1 MNEIIKPSLTML
13 ILDFI
18 WLTMFMSKRYKV
30 MIKDIQGEELK
41 VNMVYAAFAYLLM
54 IIGQQVYVKPLIKSK
69 KDVLIY
75 GGLFGLIVFGV
86 YDLTAGAVIKK
97 WDLNLAIIDILWGV
111 FLFTVSSLP
120 LLKNNKD

>member
-41 VNMVYAAFAYLLM
+41 VNMIYAVLVYLLM
-54 IIGQQVYVKPLIKSK
+54 IIGQQVYIKPLIKSK

-75 GGLFGLIVFGV
+75 GGLFGLIVFGI

-97 WDLNLAIIDILWGV
+97 WDLKLAIIDILWGV

-120 LLKNNKD
+120 FIKNNID

>member
-1 MNEIIKPSLTML
+1 MDEIIKPSLTML

-41 VNMVYAAFAYLLM
+41 VNILYAAFVYLLM

-97 WDLNLAIIDILWGV
+97 WDLKLAIIDILWGV
-111 FLFTVSSLP
+111 FLFTASSLP

>member
-1 MNEIIKPSLTML
+1 MDEIIKPSLTML

-54 IIGQQVYVKPLIKSK
+54 IIGQQVYIKPLIKSK

>member
-1 MNEIIKPSLTML
+1 MDEIIKSSLIML

-41 VNMVYAAFAYLLM
+41 VNMIYAVLVYLLM
-54 IIGQQVYVKPLIKSK
+54 IIGQQVYIKPLIKSK

-75 GGLFGLIVFGV
+75 GGLFGLIVFGI

-97 WDLNLAIIDILWGV
+97 WDLKLAIIDILWGV

-120 LLKNNKD
+120 FIKNNID

>member
-1 MNEIIKPSLTML
+1 MDEIIKPSLTML

-41 VNMVYAAFAYLLM
+41 VKMIYAALVYLLM
-54 IIGQQVYVKPLIKSK
+54 IIGQQVYIKPLIKSK

-75 GGLFGLIVFGV
+75 GGLFGLIVFGI

-97 WDLNLAIIDILWGV
+97 WDLKLAIIDILWGV
-111 FLFTVSSLP
+111 FLFTVSSFP
-120 LLKNNKD
+120 FIKNNTD

>member
-41 VNMVYAAFAYLLM
+41 VNIIYAAFVYLLM

-97 WDLNLAIIDILWGV
+97 WDLKLAIIDILWGV
-111 FLFTVSSLP
+111 FLFTASSLP

>member
-41 VNMVYAAFAYLLM
+41 VNIIYAAFVYLLM

>member
-41 VNMVYAAFAYLLM
+41 VNMVYAVFAYLLM
-54 IIGQQVYVKPLIKSK
+54 IIGQQVYIKPLIKSK

>member
-1 MNEIIKPSLTML
+1 MDEIIKPSLTML

-30 MIKDIQGEELK
+30 MIRDIQGEELK
-41 VNMVYAAFAYLLM
+41 VNMIYAALVYLLM

-75 GGLFGLIVFGV
+75 GGLFGLIVFGI

-97 WDLNLAIIDILWGV
+97 WDLKLAIIDILWGV

-120 LLKNNKD
+120 FIY

>member
-41 VNMVYAAFAYLLM
+41 VNMIYAVLVYLLM
-54 IIGQQVYVKPLIKSK
+54 IIGQQVYIKPLIKSK

-75 GGLFGLIVFGV
+75 GGLFGLIVFGI

-97 WDLNLAIIDILWGV
+97 WDLKLAIIDILWGV

>member
-1 MNEIIKPSLTML
+1 
-13 ILDFI
+13 
-18 WLTMFMSKRYKV
+18 
-30 MIKDIQGEELK
+30 
-41 VNMVYAAFAYLLM
+41 M
-54 IIGQQVYVKPLIKSK
+54 IIGQQVYIKPLIKSK

>member
-54 IIGQQVYVKPLIKSK
+54 IIGQQVYIKPLIKSK

-97 WDLNLAIIDILWGV
+97 WDLKLAIIDILWGV
-111 FLFTVSSLP
+111 FLFTASSLP

>member
-1 MNEIIKPSLTML
+1 MDEIIKPSLTML

-41 VNMVYAAFAYLLM
+41 VNIIYAAFVYLLM

-97 WDLNLAIIDILWGV
+97 WDLKLAIIDILWGV
-111 FLFTVSSLP
+111 FLFTASSLP

>member
-1 MNEIIKPSLTML
+1 MDEIIKPSLTML

-41 VNMVYAAFAYLLM
+41 VKMIYAALVYLLM

-75 GGLFGLIVFGV
+75 GGLFGLIVFGI

-97 WDLNLAIIDILWGV
+97 WDLKLAIIDILWGV
-111 FLFTVSSLP
+111 FLFTVSSFP
-120 LLKNNKD
+120 FIKNNTD

>member
-1 MNEIIKPSLTML
+1 MDEIIKPSLTML

-30 MIKDIQGEELK
+30 MIRDIQGEELK
-41 VNMVYAAFAYLLM
+41 VNMIYAALVYLLM

-75 GGLFGLIVFGV
+75 GGLFGLIVFGI

-97 WDLNLAIIDILWGV
+97 WDLKLAIIDILWGV
-111 FLFTVSSLP
+111 FLFTVSSFP
-120 LLKNNKD
+120 FIKNNTD

>member
-1 MNEIIKPSLTML
+1 MDEIIKPSLTML

-41 VNMVYAAFAYLLM
+41 VKMIYAALVYLLM

-75 GGLFGLIVFGV
+75 GGLFGLIVFGI

-97 WDLNLAIIDILWGV
+97 WDLKLAIIDILWGV

-120 LLKNNKD
+120 FIY

>member
-1 MNEIIKPSLTML
+1 MDEIIKSSLIML

-18 WLTMFMSKRYKV
+18 WLTMFMSKRYKI

-41 VNMVYAAFAYLLM
+41 VNMIYAVLVYLLM
-54 IIGQQVYVKPLIKSK
+54 IIGQQVYIKPLIKSK

-75 GGLFGLIVFGV
+75 GGLFGLIVFGI

-97 WDLNLAIIDILWGV
+97 WDLKLAIIDILWGV

-120 LLKNNKD
+120 FIKNNID

>member
-54 IIGQQVYVKPLIKSK
+54 IIGQQVYIKPLIKSK

>member
-1 MNEIIKPSLTML
+1 MDEIIKPSLTML

-41 VNMVYAAFAYLLM
+41 VNMIYAVLVYLLM
-54 IIGQQVYVKPLIKSK
+54 IIGQQVYIKPLIKSK

-75 GGLFGLIVFGV
+75 GGLFGLIVFGI

-97 WDLNLAIIDILWGV
+97 WDLKLAIIDILWGV
-111 FLFTVSSLP
+111 FLFTVSSFP
-120 LLKNNKD
+120 FIKNNTD

>member
-13 ILDFI
+13 ILDFL

-54 IIGQQVYVKPLIKSK
+54 IIGQQVYIKPLIKSK

>member
-1 MNEIIKPSLTML
+1 MNEIIKPSLKML

-54 IIGQQVYVKPLIKSK
+54 IIGQQVYIKPLIKSK

-120 LLKNNKD
+120 LLKNNRD